1 MVTRMSWIPA
11 EGTYRVTD
19 TDDAFNPTIG
29 KTAFYPA
36 SAHEVVVAMNAE
48 KEEQF
53 QLGEPPASP
62 MIPEDILEPNKWAK
76 TSVAL
81 SKLLDCAALCNLAS
95 VFEERDEEEGG
106 TGELTGI

>member
-1 MVTRMSWIPA
+1 
-11 EGTYRVTD
+11 
-19 TDDAFNPTIG
+19 
-29 KTAFYPA
+29 
-36 SAHEVVVAMNAE
+36 MNAE

-106 TGELTGI
+106 TGELTGIWAATGDPTELGAYVAFCVSAVD